1 MIVSD
6 NLMVI
11 VKKILVTGPVNNN
24 HESRKM
30 KKKIPIINRTS
41 VCILNSVIYSIS
53 NDKSYFFYIN
63 PMNLNIFQW
72 IE

>member
-30 KKKIPIINRTS
+30 KKKIQRIMKWNEN
-41 VCILNSVIYSIS
+41 C
-53 NDKSYFFYIN
+53 YFFSVGDAGYYYIHYN
-63 PMNLNIFQW
+63 EANFSFFF
-72 IE
+72 